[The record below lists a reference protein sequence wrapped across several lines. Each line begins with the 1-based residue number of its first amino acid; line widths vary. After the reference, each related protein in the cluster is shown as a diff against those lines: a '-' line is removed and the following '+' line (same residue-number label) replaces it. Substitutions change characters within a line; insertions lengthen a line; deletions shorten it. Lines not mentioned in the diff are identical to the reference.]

1 MRSTSAALAFAL
13 VLAACNGNGVTTS
26 STSAITSTSSSTPSS
41 TLPPVVE
48 CPGVGDFEEGGG
60 IADIDG
66 ERSASSNIGRIT
78 WDSTDLCETFQFD
91 FETSEGAP
99 AISVPDISIA
109 HLESFQV
116 LRIAMDVD
124 DAVVTDQLV
133 ETNLVDR
140 LYVVTALDG
149 GIFVDLHL
157 AAPAAARARVE
168 SSPARLSV
176 DLRPGFVPFA
186 GTSTIGDR
194 VVLVSPAAGSTVD
207 PVTQLIGYSR
217 TFEANVTVIVT
228 RDGLVATETNTT
240 AADYLE
246 RWGEFRVQL
255 GLPPGEVTVF
265 VGEESPQDGSLEGI
279 TVDLSVS

>member
-1 MRSTSAALAFAL
+1 MRSTGALLLVL
-13 VLAACNGNGVTTS
+13 VLAGCNGNGVAATS
-26 STSAITSTSSSTPSS
+26 STSAMTSTSSAPTS

-60 IADIDG
+60 IADIEG
-66 ERSASSNIGRIT
+66 EGPPGSTIGRIT
-78 WDSTDLCETFQFD
+78 WDSTDLCETFLFE

-99 AISVPDISIA
+99 ATSVPNISIA

-149 GIFVDLHL
+149 RIVVDLHL

-168 SSPARLSV
+168 SSPARLTV
-176 DLRPGFVPFA
+176 DLRPGFVPFE
-186 GTSTIGDR
+186 GTSTIGQR
-194 VVLVSPAAGSTVD
+194 VVLVSPAAGTEVD
-207 PVTQLIGYSR
+207 SVTQLLGYSR

-228 RDGLVATETNTT
+228 REGVVAVETSTT
-240 AADYLE
+240 AADSVE
-246 RWGEFRVQL
+246 RWGEFRLQL
-255 GLPPGEVTVF
+255 GLPPGDVTVF
-265 VGEESPQDGSLEGI
+265 LGEESPQDGSPQGI